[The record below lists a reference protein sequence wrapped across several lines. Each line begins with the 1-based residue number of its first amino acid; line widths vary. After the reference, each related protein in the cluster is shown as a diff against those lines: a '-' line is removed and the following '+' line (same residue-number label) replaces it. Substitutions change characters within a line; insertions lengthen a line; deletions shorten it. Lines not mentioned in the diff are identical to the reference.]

1 MKGVR
6 IMNNKEFR
14 TSENLIAKD
23 DEKMIVEGYALRFNT
38 ESHLLGEFVETI
50 SPKALENADLSDVR
64 CLIDHNSSYVL
75 GRTKAETLSLNVDD
89 EGLYFRCQLP
99 NTTYARDLY
108 ENIKLGNVN
117 QCSFGFTVDE
127 GGDVFEKRSDG
138 LFKRTV
144 NKIKSLFDV
153 SVVTY
158 PAYEDTD
165 VAPAL
170 RSIEN
175 IKENELRNRL
185 EKEKI
190 KTEFELLKLKR
201 M

>member
-1 MKGVR
+1 MDKT
-6 IMNNKEFR
+6 EFR
-14 TSENLIAKD
+14 TADNIVAKD

-50 SPKALENADLSDVR
+50 SPGALENADLTDVR

-75 GRTKAETLSLNVDD
+75 GRTVADTLSLTVDD
-89 EGLYFRCQLP
+89 KGLYFRCQLP

-117 QCSFGFTVDE
+117 QCSFGFSIEED
-127 GGDVFEKRSDG
+127 GDTFERRSDG

-153 SVVTY
+153 SIVTY
-158 PAYEDTD
+158 PAYEETD

-170 RSIEN
+170 RSI
-175 IKENELRNRL
+175 K
-185 EKEKI
+185 KI
-190 KTEFELLKLKR
+190 KDEELEQHRLKEQAKAAIALMKIK
-201 M
+201 

>member
-1 MKGVR
+1 MDKT
-6 IMNNKEFR
+6 EFR
-14 TSENLIAKD
+14 TADNIVAKD

-50 SPKALENADLSDVR
+50 SPGALENADLTDVR

-75 GRTKAETLSLNVDD
+75 GRTVADTLSLTVDD
-89 EGLYFRCQLP
+89 KGLYFRCQLP

-117 QCSFGFTVDE
+117 QCSFGFSIEED
-127 GGDVFEKRSDG
+127 GDTFERRSDG

-144 NKIKSLFDV
+144 NKIKALFDV
-153 SVVTY
+153 SIVTY
-158 PAYEDTD
+158 PAYEETD

-170 RSIEN
+170 RSI
-175 IKENELRNRL
+175 K
-185 EKEKI
+185 KI
-190 KTEFELLKLKR
+190 KDEEHQKIKDLEMLEDVKMLYSMFKN
-201 M
+201 

>member
-1 MKGVR
+1 
-6 IMNNKEFR
+6 MNNKEFR

-99 NTTYARDLY
+99 NTTYACDLY

>member
-1 MKGVR
+1 MDKT
-6 IMNNKEFR
+6 EFR
-14 TSENLIAKD
+14 TADNIVAKD

-50 SPKALENADLSDVR
+50 SPGALENADLTDVR

-75 GRTKAETLSLNVDD
+75 GRTVADTLSLTVDD
-89 EGLYFRCQLP
+89 KGLYFRCQLP

-117 QCSFGFTVDE
+117 QCSFGFSIEED
-127 GGDVFEKRSDG
+127 GDTFERRSDG

-144 NKIKSLFDV
+144 NKIKALFDV
-153 SVVTY
+153 SIVTY
-158 PAYEDTD
+158 PAYEETD

-170 RSIEN
+170 RSI
-175 IKENELRNRL
+175 K
-185 EKEKI
+185 KI
-190 KTEFELLKLKR
+190 KDEELEQRRLKEQAKAAIALMKIK
-201 M
+201 